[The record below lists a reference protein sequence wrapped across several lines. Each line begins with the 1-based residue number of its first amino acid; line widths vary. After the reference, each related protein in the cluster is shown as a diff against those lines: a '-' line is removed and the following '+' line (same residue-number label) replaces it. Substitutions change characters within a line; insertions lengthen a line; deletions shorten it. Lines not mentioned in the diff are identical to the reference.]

1 MTDFT
6 MDSCLAG
13 LRKRGFAPRVVLDV
27 GASDG
32 SWTRLAM
39 RLWPD
44 ASYHLFEPLAHW
56 ATRLQALAAQ
66 HPAVQYH
73 PVALSSRDGTAS
85 IGVTPDLYGSSL
97 AYGGATS
104 EEVRLARLDS
114 LAASIGGPVDL
125 VKIDVQ
131 GHEAEVIAG
140 GQAIRE
146 AAVVILETYF
156 FRFADSMRLFRETM
170 NLMHECGFEPYEI
183 LDQLRRPRDG
193 AVGQCDVCFVR
204 TDHALRASR
213 SWL

>member
-1 MTDFT
+1 

-13 LRKRGFAPRVVLDV
+13 LRDRGFAPRVVLDV

-56 ATRLQALAAQ
+56 TTTLGALAEQ
-66 HPAVQYH
+66 PTVHYH
-73 PVALSSRDGTAS
+73 QVALSNRDGTAP

-104 EEVRLARLDS
+104 EDVRLARLDS
-114 LAASIGGPVDL
+114 LAASIDGPVDL

-131 GHEAEVIAG
+131 GHEPEVIAG
-140 GQAIRE
+140 GRAIRE

-170 NLMHECGFEPYEI
+170 NLMHDCGFEPYEI

-204 TDHALRASR
+204 ADHALRASR